1 MDPQKLQS
9 ILPNID
15 VKISDGSIRKLNN
28 SEINTLISFKY
39 PNTQKNILLSD
50 KYILYEILTLL
61 PKIGWDEV
69 IKLLNN
75 DSTFSNINSNKK
87 ERDLKEETNTGI
99 LFGNSLLKEQQLRE
113 LAIIEIYRYKDIT
126 QEGVF
131 DCPKCK
137 SKNTSTVQKQVRSSD
152 ESASCFNHCI
162 SCNYDWRVG

>member
-15 VKISDGSIRKLNN
+15 VKISDGSVRKLNN

-87 ERDLKEETNTGI
+87 ERDLKEEINTGI

-131 DCPKCK
+131 DCLKCK
-137 SKNTSTVQKQVRSSD
+137 SKNTSTVQKQVRSAD
-152 ESASCFNHCI
+152 ESATSFNHCI
-162 SCNYDWRVG
+162 SCNYDWRIG